1 MKKKSSTALKLWQKD
16 NLKKKPDW
24 NKTAWHRFV
33 LSEQVINMFG

>member
-16 NLKKKPDW
+16 NLKKTDW